1 MSIRLSIDRPCWRLF
16 LTDQA
21 ASLPSPPSFPP
32 PFPRS
37 PHQIMSFR
45 CQAGR
50 GEIGENASRRTLIIR
65 LDRRHRHTP
74 ALHERSGGYG
84 LSRRC
89 RKENGKDFGNS
100 PCPLPQSYLLPFCAV
115 TAAYYSPRPRRG
127 TQLRRI
133 AQSTKG
139 FLQRMNAFA
148 WHGPARHR
156 RRARSFIFSVAGAT
170 TSIFGSLCD
179 RSRRRQFRRKN
190 PFPLPPCSLIRVYSI
205 GVIS

>member
-32 PFPRS
+32 SFPRP

-74 ALHERSGGYG
+74 ALHERGGGYG

-100 PCPLPQSYLLPFCAV
+100 PCPLQESYLLPFCAV

-127 TQLRRI
+127 TPAHCAEHERF
-133 AQSTKG
+133 STANER
-139 FLQRMNAFA
+139 FCLA
-148 WHGPARHR
+148 W
-156 RRARSFIFSVAGAT
+156 AGAEQT
-170 TSIFGSLCD
+170 ASSFFHL
-179 RSRRRQFRRKN
+179 
-190 PFPLPPCSLIRVYSI
+190 
-205 GVIS
+205 